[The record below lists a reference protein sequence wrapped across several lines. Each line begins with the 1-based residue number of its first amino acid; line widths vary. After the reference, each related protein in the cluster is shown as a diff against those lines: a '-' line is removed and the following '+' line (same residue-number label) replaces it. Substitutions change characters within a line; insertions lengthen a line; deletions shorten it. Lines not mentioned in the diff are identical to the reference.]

1 MVYSPISF
9 LYFQILCN
17 FKLNTSLNSIIPYL
31 LKSLIAEGKDHWR
44 YTSYFSTPWA
54 LKADRTSIW
63 FTHFLLNNYLRPNF
77 LTCTMATQ
85 CKCLPFRPVGTITWD
100 HLCKTP
106 IKVHCSLNPN
116 FTPHCGWL
124 PHPVPHSLFYHN
136 FLRKYLQGVVSG
148 VVGVGSGK

>member
-31 LKSLIAEGKDHWR
+31 LKSLIAEGKDYWR
-44 YTSYFSTPWA
+44 YTSYFSIPWA

-63 FTHFLLNNYLRPNF
+63 FIHVLLSNYLRPNV
-77 LTCTMATQ
+77 LTCKWQHSVSAFLSDLLQQLHEITYVRHLSKFIVLSTPTSARTVDDSTTQ
-85 CKCLPFRPVGTITWD
+85 S
-100 HLCKTP
+100 HTP
-106 IKVHCSLNPN
+106 YY
-116 FTPHCGWL
+116 
-124 PHPVPHSLFYHN
+124 HS

-148 VVGVGSGK
+148 VVGVGSSK